1 MASLTT
7 LEHLMKHS
15 NLNLLKYVSSRSE
28 LGMHGPGHMAD
39 KPKRKLYKK
48 RIFWEHWKNS
58 MSHENKGIIIR
69 V

>member
-15 NLNLLKYVSSRSE
+15 NLNFLKHASSRSE
-28 LGMHGPGHMAD
+28 FGMHGPGHMAD
-39 KPKRKLYKK
+39 KPKRRLYKK
-48 RIFWEHWKNS
+48 HIFWGHSKNA